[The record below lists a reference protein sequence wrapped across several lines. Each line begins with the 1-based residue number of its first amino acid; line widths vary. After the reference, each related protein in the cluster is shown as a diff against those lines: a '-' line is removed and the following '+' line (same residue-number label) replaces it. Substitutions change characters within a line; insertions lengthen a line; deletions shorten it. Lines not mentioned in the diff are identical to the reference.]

1 MSILDY
7 KDNESLGRVRS
18 VDTAT
23 VVIAVDD
30 VERLRKLQVN
40 RLAVLQSSRAGQHL
54 IGIIQKITRTALD
67 GNGGIGDIDETPD
80 GDQVAEINV
89 VRIALIGTLI
99 DKVGT
104 RSNVFLRT
112 LETVPEIDA
121 NCFALEGARLTAF
134 MRVIANISGD
144 GQKLTLGHYT
154 LDESAE
160 AFLNGNKF
168 FQRHAVV
175 VGSTGSGKSWTTARI
190 LEQVAE
196 LPNANAI
203 VFDIHGEYA
212 PLASKGF
219 RHFRI
224 AGPADLSGKE
234 TLEDGV
240 IFLPY
245 WLLGYEAITS
255 MFVER
260 SDQNAPNQAMVMSR
274 AILAAK
280 RKYLE
285 AQGRKDVLEN
295 FTIDSP
301 IPFDL
306 TGVIDDLCKLNEEMV
321 PGARAGSEK
330 AGEFNGKLS
339 RMIQRL
345 ENKRT
350 DRRLGFLFQGAE
362 ETQAF
367 NWLDRLVTALLA
379 GSMDQKNGGGGVK
392 VIDFSEVPSDVLPL
406 MVSLVAKLSF
416 SVQQWTEASMRH
428 PVAIFCDEAHL
439 YIPERHQAGGA
450 GEISVDIFERIAKEG
465 RKYGVGLV
473 VISQRPSEVNRTVL
487 SQCNNLVAMRL
498 TNGDDQLVVRKLLPD
513 SLAGF
518 GDLLPVLDTGEAL
531 VVGDASLLPTRIRVS
546 TPEHRPNS
554 GTVEFW
560 EHWSSDK
567 GVGGLAIAVDGWRK
581 QTMQS
586 METLPAP

>member
-40 RLAVLQSSRAGQHL
+40 RLAALQSSRAGQHL
-54 IGIIQKITRTALD
+54 IGIIQKITRTAVD
-67 GNGGIGDIDETPD
+67 GKASSIDSEEPPD
-80 GDQVAEINV
+80 GDEVAELNV
-89 VRIALIGTLI
+89 VRIALIGTLM
-99 DKVGT
+99 DKVGS

-121 NCFALEGARLTAF
+121 NCFALEGERLTAF

-154 LDESAE
+154 LDESAD

-190 LEQVAE
+190 LEQVAA

-212 PLASKGF
+212 PLTSKGF
-219 RHFRI
+219 QHFRI
-224 AGPADLSGKE
+224 AGPADLSGNASLD
-234 TLEDGV
+234 TGV

-245 WLLGYEAITS
+245 WLLGYEAMTS

-260 SDQNAPNQAMVMSR
+260 TDQNAPNQAMVMSR

-280 RKYLE
+280 LKYLE

-306 TGVIDDLCKLNEEMV
+306 TSVIDELGQLNEEMV

-350 DRRLGFLFQGAE
+350 DRRLGFLFQGAS

-367 NWLDRLVTALLA
+367 DWLDRLVTALLA
-379 GSMDQKNGGGGVK
+379 GSIDQKHGGGGVK

-406 MVSLVAKLSF
+406 MVSLVAKLAF

-428 PVAIFCDEAHL
+428 PIAIFCDEAHL
-439 YIPERHQAGGA
+439 YIPERQQAGGA
-450 GEISVDIFERIAKEG
+450 GEISVEIFERIAKEG

-498 TNGDDQLVVRKLLPD
+498 TNGDDQSVVRRLLPD

-546 TPEHRPNS
+546 MPEHQPNS
-554 GTVEFW
+554 GTIEFW
-560 EHWSSDK
+560 ERWACDK
-567 GVGGLAIAVDGWRK
+567 AVGGLVVAVDGWRK
-581 QTMQS
+581 QTMQTPVRLVS
-586 METLPAP
+586 